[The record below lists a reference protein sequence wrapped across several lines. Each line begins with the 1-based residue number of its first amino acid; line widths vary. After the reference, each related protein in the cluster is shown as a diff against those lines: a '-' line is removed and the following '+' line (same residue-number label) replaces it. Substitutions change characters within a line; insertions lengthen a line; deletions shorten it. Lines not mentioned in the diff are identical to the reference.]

1 VDNATVFKQKI
12 RAGRVCVGTN
22 VTFTDPLATEALTDS
37 LDFVWID
44 TEHNTLGVESTQGH
58 ILATKGSD
66 CTALVRVPWN
76 DPVLVKP
83 ILDAG
88 ADGVIVPLVRT
99 VEDVRRAVAACRYP
113 PAGIRGYGPRRPS
126 NFGRL
131 GGADYCRRA
140 NETVLCIVQIEH
152 IDAVSN
158 LDAILKVP
166 GLDGIAV
173 GPMDLSGSM
182 GHMADP
188 GHPDVVAAIDTVLRT
203 ARGTDVLVGIAIG
216 NDVGQAIEW
225 IEKGAQWISLGCDYT
240 FMIET
245 ADRIGRSIRSRTSP
259 AGSVP
264 ARTESPAS
272 PGPY

>member
-1 VDNATVFKQKI
+1 VDNTLAFKQKI
-12 RAGRVCVGTN
+12 RAGHICIGTN
-22 VTFTDPLATEALTDS
+22 VTFTDSLVSEALADS
-37 LDFVWID
+37 LDFLWID

-66 CTALVRVPWN
+66 CAPLVRVPWN

-88 ADGVIVPLVRT
+88 AAGVIIPLVRT
-99 VEDVRRAVAACRYP
+99 VDDVRRAVAACRYP
-113 PAGIRGYGPRRPS
+113 PDGIRGYGPRRPS
-126 NFGRL
+126 NFGRN

-152 IDAVSN
+152 IHAVSN
-158 LDAILKVP
+158 LDDILKVP
-166 GLDGIAV
+166 GLDGIAI

-188 GHPDVVAAIDTVLRT
+188 RHPEVVAAIDTVLRK
-203 ARGTDVLVGIAIG
+203 ARQTDILIGIAIG
-216 NDVGQAIEW
+216 HDLEQAVDW
-225 IEKGAQWISLGCDYT
+225 IQKGVQWISLGCDYT

-245 ADRIGRSIRSRTSP
+245 ADRISGSIRTRLT
-259 AGSVP
+259 A
-264 ARTESPAS
+264 PAS
-272 PGPY
+272 RPAAGGVSG